1 MLHFFIVISAVN
13 IIIMPANGNQIYG
26 GSKMEQNDSF
36 KMTYS
41 ASRQTEIE
49 NIRRKYLPK
58 DDEEDKMTQ
67 IRRLDS
73 RAEQRAVMLSIVTGI
88 LGTLILG
95 CGMSLILSDFG
106 KALGSAALPIGFAV
120 GALGLVLAAIAYPVY
135 QRTLKK
141 EREKIAP
148 TIIRLTDELMK

>member
-1 MLHFFIVISAVN
+1 
-13 IIIMPANGNQIYG
+13 
-26 GSKMEQNDSF
+26 MENRDSF

-41 ASRQTEIE
+41 ASQQAEIE
-49 NIRRKYLPK
+49 NIRKKYLPR
-58 DDEEDKMTQ
+58 EEQEDKMAQ
-67 IRRLDS
+67 IRALDA
-73 RAEQRAVMLSIVTGI
+73 RAEQRAVMPSIVVGI

-106 KALGSAALPIGFAV
+106 KVLGAAAMPVGIAAGVIGIALVAL
-120 GALGLVLAAIAYPVY
+120 AYPVH

-148 TIIRLTDELMK
+148 TILRLADELMK